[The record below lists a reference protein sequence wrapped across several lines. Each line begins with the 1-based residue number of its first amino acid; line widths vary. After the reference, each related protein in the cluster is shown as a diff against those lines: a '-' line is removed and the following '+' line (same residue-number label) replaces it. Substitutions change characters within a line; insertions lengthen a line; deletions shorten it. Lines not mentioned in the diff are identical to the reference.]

1 MEERLYEHSNAH
13 HIYNMSSYVMKGGS
27 QGAVEVVIF
36 DNGQVLLIL
45 TVVFVELRVLVLA
58 LLTTLR
64 LVLVTK
70 SLLICTEQQSFLICT
85 EQSLCSILHQFT
97 LGGGRRVPRRVFVC
111 DPRGVGVRYLLC
123 GLEPV
128 SGTSEPSFPKAG
140 CCKSDFSRYTPRKA
154 EVRGR

>member
-13 HIYNMSSYVMKGGS
+13 HIYNMSSYVMKGGL
-27 QGAVEVVIF
+27 QGAVEVVMF

-45 TVVFVELRVLVLA
+45 AVVFVELRVLVLA

-64 LVLVTK
+64 LALVTK

-97 LGGGRRVPRRVFVC
+97 LGGGRRVPRRVCV
-111 DPRGVGVRYLLC
+111 
-123 GLEPV
+123 
-128 SGTSEPSFPKAG
+128 
-140 CCKSDFSRYTPRKA
+140 
-154 EVRGR
+154 